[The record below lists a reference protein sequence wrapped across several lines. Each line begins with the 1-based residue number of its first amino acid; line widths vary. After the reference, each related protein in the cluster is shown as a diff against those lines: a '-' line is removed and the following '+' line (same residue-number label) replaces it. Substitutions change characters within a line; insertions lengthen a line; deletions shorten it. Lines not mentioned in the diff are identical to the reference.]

1 MKSWTKLHR
10 RRDLH
15 HTSGNVGGSV
25 KSQVGIV
32 EQILAL
38 EVDWDFTALVG
49 NREAVESISLDGV
62 K

>member
-1 MKSWTKLHR
+1 
-10 RRDLH
+10 
-15 HTSGNVGGSV
+15 
-25 KSQVGIV
+25 VGIV